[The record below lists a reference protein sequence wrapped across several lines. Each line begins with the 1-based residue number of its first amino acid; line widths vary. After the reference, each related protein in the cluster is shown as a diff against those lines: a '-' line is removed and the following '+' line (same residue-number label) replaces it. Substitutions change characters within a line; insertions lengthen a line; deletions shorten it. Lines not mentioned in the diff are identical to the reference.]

1 MDNTPS
7 FSVHKGKLV
16 HFGITGSVSAYKMAE
31 LLRAV
36 LKAGMHASASLTE
49 AACRFIT
56 PLTFASLGAEPVYTH
71 MFPHNT
77 ANGVFPHLEPGQNAH
92 AFLIAPASADTMAR
106 LAHGRADEILSCQA
120 LAFDGPLLIAPAMNQ
135 RMWGNPATQD
145 NVEILRSRGHTIITP
160 DTGLM
165 ACGEEGQGRLAPL
178 ETIYLHL
185 LKALTPQ
192 DMEGKRLMLT
202 LGPTQE
208 DWDEVRFFS
217 NSSSGLMGSALAIA
231 AWLRGAEVEAVSGP
245 LSRHYFPVQ
254 QLPTFPAA
262 PITLLE
268 GLTFHPVRSASQML
282 DTAQSLWPKADYGIF
297 SAAVADFRPEH
308 HGPGKFK
315 KHLAPE
321 GFTLRFFPNPDVL
334 RLLASEKTE
343 KQKVVGFAA
352 ESPNSEEALGHV
364 VRKKLLA
371 KGADMLVGNSVA
383 DGFAGTTNRV
393 FIADIHGREEHI
405 PLKSKPDVAWDIL
418 TWLLSL

>member
-1 MDNTPS
+1 MENFPF

-16 HFGITGSVSAYKMAE
+16 HLGITGSIAAYKAAE
-31 LLRAV
+31 LLRV
-36 LKAGMHASASLTE
+36 ILKSGMHASATLTE

-56 PLTFASLGAEPVYTH
+56 PLTFESLGAAPVYSH
-71 MFPHNT
+71 MFGQT
-77 ANGVFPHLEPGQNAH
+77 EGGVFQHLEPGQNAH
-92 AFLIAPASADTMAR
+92 VFLIAPASADVMAR
-106 LAHGRADEILSCQA
+106 LAHGRADEILACQA
-120 LAFDGPLLIAPAMNQ
+120 LAFDGPLLVAPAMNP
-135 RMWGNPATQD
+135 RMWANPATQE
-145 NVEILRSRGHTIITP
+145 NVDILRSRGVSVITP
-160 DTGLM
+160 ENGLM
-165 ACGEEGQGRLAPL
+165 ACGEEGLGRLAPL
-178 ETIYLHL
+178 AVLYLHL

-202 LGPTQE
+202 LGPTRE
-208 DWDEVRFFS
+208 DWDDVRYFS

-245 LSRHYFPVQ
+245 VSHHYFPFSDEPAT
-254 QLPTFPAA
+254 PTP
-262 PITLLE
+262 LLE
-268 GLTFHPVRSASQML
+268 GLIFHPARSAAQML
-282 DTAQSLWPKADYGIF
+282 EVTQNIWPRADYGIF
-297 SAAVADFRPEH
+297 SAAVADFRPEA

-321 GFTLRFFPNPDVL
+321 GFTLRFYPNPDIL

-352 ESPNSEEALGHV
+352 ESPHAEEALGHV
-364 VRKKLLA
+364 VRKKLVS

-383 DGFAGTTNRV
+383 DGFGNATNKV

-405 PLKSKPDVAWDIL
+405 PLKPKTDLAWDIL